1 MGVRTLRVQVLTCL
15 VIVVFSAWLG
25 VTTTAQGRYQP
36 VTEIGVISSEVDAD
50 IQTLMGL
57 GGMPSLQVGIV
68 VQDRLVW
75 AKGYGDQPQLDTVY
89 LIASITK
96 TFTATA
102 FLQLY
107 EQGFIDLDADINTY
121 LPFSVRNPN
130 HPTSPITIRQLL
142 SHTSGIA
149 RDYELLDAQLLVDNQ
164 AIAWI
169 NLNYAESHPLWPS
182 IPSLDDIVNETN
194 LANPVLWTTHAPGAT
209 FAYSNMGFLLLSFL
223 LEEVTDQPLTAYTR
237 EHITT
242 PLGMED
248 TGFLAAEF
256 PGQLAI
262 PHERINATTVG
273 VMPFYESYY
282 FGAGGLRSTVLDLA
296 QYLIAHMNRG
306 RCGAVQ
312 LLQPATVELMHQTVA
327 GEYGLGW
334 SNEAGDHGHSGSLYG
349 FTSVMTYRDTPQ
361 GAYGVIGLTN
371 RRGGLYPDAAF
382 SSIVEEIYDRLFEE
396 AERLFEQ
403 ALAD

>member
-1 MGVRTLRVQVLTCL
+1 
-15 VIVVFSAWLG
+15 
-25 VTTTAQGRYQP
+25 
-36 VTEIGVISSEVDAD
+36 VISPEVDAD
-50 IQTLMGL
+50 IQTLMVL

-68 VQDRLVW
+68 VQDQLVW

-89 LIASITK
+89 MIASISK

-102 FLQLY
+102 FLRLY
-107 EQGFIDLDADINTY
+107 EQGLIDLDADINTY

-142 SHTSGIA
+142 SHTSGMA
-149 RDYELLDAQLLVDNQ
+149 RDYELLDAQLIVDNQ

-169 NLNYAESHPLWPS
+169 NLNYGESHPLWLS
-182 IPSLDDIVNETN
+182 TPSLADIINATN
-194 LANPVLWTTHAPGAT
+194 LANPVLWTTQAPGASY
-209 FAYSNMGFLLLSFL
+209 AYSNMGFLLLSL
-223 LEEVTDQPLTAYTR
+223 LFEEVTDQALTAYIQ

-242 PLGMED
+242 PLGMQN
-248 TGFLAAEF
+248 TGFDAAEF

-282 FGAGGLRSTVLDLA
+282 FGAGGLRSTVPDLA
-296 QYLIAHMNRG
+296 QYLLAHMNLG
-306 RCGAVQ
+306 RCGRVQ

-334 SNEAGDHGHSGSLYG
+334 SNAGGDHGHTGSLYG
-349 FTSVMTYRDTPQ
+349 FTSVMMYRDTPQ
-361 GAYGVIGLTN
+361 GAYGVVGLTN

-382 SSIVEEIYDRLFEE
+382 SSLVEAIYARLFEE
-396 AERLFEQ
+396 AERLFAQ
-403 ALAD
+403 GLAGAYTTLLVVGGVIVGCTIIVVALVYVRRRRRRLRR